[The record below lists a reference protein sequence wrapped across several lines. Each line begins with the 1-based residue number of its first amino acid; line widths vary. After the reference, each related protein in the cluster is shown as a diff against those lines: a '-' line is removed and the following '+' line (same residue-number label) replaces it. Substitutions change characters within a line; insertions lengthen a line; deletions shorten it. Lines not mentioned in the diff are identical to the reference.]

1 MKRISELSVFRLLS
15 EHAQRKASVAELTDA
30 IAELAVYLAEIST
43 TEQDY
48 AALLRYFSLGL
59 NKLKLYRV
67 QFGQR
72 ENAFYANC

>member
-30 IAELAVYLAEIST
+30 IAELAVYLAEISR

-48 AALLRYFSLGL
+48 SPITLFFTGI
-59 NKLKLYRV
+59 K
-67 QFGQR
+67 
-72 ENAFYANC
+72 